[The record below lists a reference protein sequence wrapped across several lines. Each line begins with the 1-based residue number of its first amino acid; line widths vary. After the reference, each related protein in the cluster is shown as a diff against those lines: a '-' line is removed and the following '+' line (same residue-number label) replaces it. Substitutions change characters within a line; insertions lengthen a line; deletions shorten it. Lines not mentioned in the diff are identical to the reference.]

1 MSKTW
6 TREAIIAL
14 LDTNDKAVGR
24 ALVQLAARQTADE
37 RTEEVTKHNNGRGF
51 KPCHARMG
59 TSMADFF
66 TRNGYLS
73 PKQVAYWRKV
83 KGTGNTRIGCYW
95 RQLLECIEEQTNMK
109 VAA

>member
-14 LDTNDKAVGR
+14 LDTNDQAVGR

-37 RTEEVTKHNNGRGF
+37 RSEETTKHNNGRGF

-73 PKQVAYWRKV
+73 PKQVAYWRRREA
-83 KGTGNTRIGCYW
+83 TGNTRIGCYA
-95 RQLLECIEEQTNMK
+95 RQLLECIEQK
-109 VAA
+109 AAA